1 MKTLSINHLVL
12 FFIIA
17 VTIIG
22 CTNYVED
29 EDSDY
34 EKEFENNHDTWHSD
48 VVKVVKSIKLDDVKS
63 LDAEIVMGVGILKL
77 TGGAKELAK
86 VGFAYDIPNWKPEL
100 KYDIN
105 NDRGWL
111 SIKQPDNKDIHI
123 EGKPTYAWNIRLN
136 NDISTDL
143 DITLGAGSGKIFLS
157 ELNLKYLHL
166 TIGVGKSEIDLKG
179 NWDHDVDIEIDGGIG
194 VTTLYLPED
203 VGVRVKV
210 KRGFGKVNSKRLRK
224 RKNIYTNKAY
234 DSSDVTINIKIN
246 AGIGAI
252 NLK

>member
-1 MKTLSINHLVL
+1 
-12 FFIIA
+12 
-17 VTIIG
+17 
-22 CTNYVED
+22 
-29 EDSDY
+29 
-34 EKEFENNHDTWHSD
+34 
-48 VVKVVKSIKLDDVKS
+48 
-63 LDAEIVMGVGILKL
+63 
-77 TGGAKELAK
+77 
-86 VGFAYDIPNWKPEL
+86 
-100 KYDIN
+100 
-105 NDRGWL
+105 
-111 SIKQPDNKDIHI
+111 
-123 EGKPTYAWNIRLN
+123 
-136 NDISTDL
+136 
-143 DITLGAGSGKIFLS
+143 
-157 ELNLKYLHL
+157 LKYLHL